1 MARFRGDE
9 SCVIIQV
16 VNLPVREAPWLGGI
30 DGCRAGWILALR
42 RLGDGAIVL
51 RLLPRLADL
60 LSLPERP
67 AMVAIDMPMGLAERA
82 VPGGRDCEKA
92 ARRLLPG
99 KSSSVFSI
107 PCRAALGATRYD
119 EALRLNRQG
128 GGIGLSQQA
137 FHLLPKLRELDD
149 FITPS
154 RQRRLVECHP
164 ELAFALMNGGKPVLS
179 RKRTPEGQRER
190 IALLRKHGIEPGR
203 LDKLPRGA
211 GIDDA
216 LDAIA
221 LTRSAERLYRGEA
234 IRLPAGITQR
244 DARGL
249 RMEIGY

>member
-1 MARFRGDE
+1 MGT
-9 SCVIIQV
+9 SGKKIV
-16 VNLPVREAPWLGGI
+16 WLGGI

-42 RLGDGAIVL
+42 RLGDSAVVL
-51 RLLPRLADL
+51 RLLPRIADL
-60 LSLPERP
+60 ASLPERP
-67 AMVAIDMPMGLAERA
+67 AMLAIDMPMGLAERA

-92 ARRLLPG
+92 ARRKLPG

-107 PCRAALGATRYD
+107 PCRAALGAASYA
-119 EALRLNRQG
+119 EALRLNRQD

-154 RQRRLVECHP
+154 RQRRLVEAHP
-164 ELAFALMNGGKPVLS
+164 ELAFALMNGGTPLLS
-179 RKRTPEGQRER
+179 RKRTPRGQRER
-190 IALLRKHGIEPGR
+190 RGLLERHGIVVGR
-203 LDKLPRGA
+203 LDRLPPNKLPKGV

-221 LTRSAERLYRGEA
+221 LSRTAERLYRDEA
-234 IRLPAGITQR
+234 VRLPLQSRPQR

-249 RMEIGY
+249 RMEICY